1 MQNVTDFAKL
11 LSRYFNTYLVNQRG
25 ATPGTILTYR
35 QAFVQFIEF
44 MNASK
49 NTKPEKILLKDFSR
63 ENVLLFLDWLEKI
76 KNSSISTRN
85 LRLAVM
91 RSFASFLKFEHPD
104 HLEECML
111 ILSIRFKKDTSG
123 EMVYLKNEGMKL
135 LLEQPDQKTSTGRR
149 DFLILSIFYT
159 TGIRV
164 SELINI
170 RVRDISLETPKVL
183 KVLGKG
189 RKIRFV
195 PLLKHVVL
203 PLKLYLE
210 EQKLTEPQNLD
221 DFLFLNHLKTQFT
234 RQGVFHVVT
243 KYVKMAREKNPVI
256 IPEGIGCHSIR
267 HSTAMELVNSGVD
280 LIYIRDLLGH
290 VSVQTTEIYGR
301 ADTEARRKA
310 IEASSIG
317 LVPAEEAKWET
328 DVSIMEWLKGITNSN
343 IMSSY

>member
-1 MQNVTDFAKL
+1 MQNATDFAKL

-25 ATPGTILTYR
+25 VSPGTILTYR
-35 QAFVQFIEF
+35 QAFVQFVEF
-44 MNASK
+44 MNDSK

-63 ENVLLFLDWLEKI
+63 ENILFFIGWLEKE
-76 KNSSISTRN
+76 KKCSISTRN

-91 RSFASFLKFEHPD
+91 RSFASFIKFDHPD

-111 ILSIRFKKDTSG
+111 ILSIRFKKAISG

-135 LLEQPDQKTSTGRR
+135 LLEQPDQSTTAGRR
-149 DFLILSIFYT
+149 DFLILSLFYT

-164 SELINI
+164 SELISI
-170 RVRDISLETPKVL
+170 RIRDISLETPKVL

-195 PLLKHVVL
+195 PLLKQVVL
-203 PLKLYLE
+203 PLKRYLE
-210 EQKLTEPQNLD
+210 EHKLTEPQNFD

-243 KYVKMAREKNPVI
+243 KYVKMARVKNPSL

-280 LIYIRDLLGH
+280 LIYIRDLL
-290 VSVQTTEIYGR
+290 
-301 ADTEARRKA
+301 A
-310 IEASSIG
+310 
-317 LVPAEEAKWET
+317 
-328 DVSIMEWLKGITNSN
+328 
-343 IMSSY
+343 